1 MIEKMIVK
9 VVGNYSENEW
19 QNPRTG
25 EKKVIKSIQVV
36 LKNGR
41 EGFVAEASDD
51 LAKSIA
57 DMKLKVDTSLSIIK
71 KRRKIMWYVTFSV
84 YESLTLPLLLTNYAK
99 TDFEQGAASN
109 LDTEIRCQAIDVER
123 DSPLPSAYLPTSCR
137 DNKLRYQ

>member
-25 EKKVIKSIQVV
+25 EKKIIKSIQDV

-57 DMKLKVDTSLSIIK
+57 DMKLKVDTPVIVNLSFDYQETTKDNVVRYFQRVRIID
-71 KRRKIMWYVTFSV
+71 FA
-84 YESLTLPLLLTNYAK
+84 TLA
-99 TDFEQGAASN
+99 F
-109 LDTEIRCQAIDVER
+109 
-123 DSPLPSAYLPTSCR
+123 
-137 DNKLRYQ
+137 

>member
-57 DMKLKVDTSLSIIK
+57 DMKLKVDTPGMVNLSFDYQETTKDNVVRYFQRVRIID
-71 KRRKIMWYVTFSV
+71 FA
-84 YESLTLPLLLTNYAK
+84 TLA
-99 TDFEQGAASN
+99 F
-109 LDTEIRCQAIDVER
+109 
-123 DSPLPSAYLPTSCR
+123 
-137 DNKLRYQ
+137 

>member
-1 MIEKMIVK
+1 MVEKMLVK

-51 LAKSIA
+51 LAQKIA
-57 DMKLKVDTSLSIIK
+57 AMNLKVDTPVSVNLSFEYQETTKDNVVRYFQRVRVIDFI
-71 KRRKIMWYVTFSV
+71 
-84 YESLTLPLLLTNYAK
+84 PLA
-99 TDFEQGAASN
+99 F
-109 LDTEIRCQAIDVER
+109 
-123 DSPLPSAYLPTSCR
+123 
-137 DNKLRYQ
+137 

>member
-41 EGFVAEASDD
+41 EGFVAEASED

-57 DMKLKVDTSLSIIK
+57 DMKLKVDTPVMVNLSFDYQETTKDNVVRYFQRVRIID
-71 KRRKIMWYVTFSV
+71 FA
-84 YESLTLPLLLTNYAK
+84 TL
-99 TDFEQGAASN
+99 
-109 LDTEIRCQAIDVER
+109 
-123 DSPLPSAYLPTSCR
+123 AY
-137 DNKLRYQ
+137 

>member
-57 DMKLKVDTSLSIIK
+57 DMKLKVDIPVMVNLSFDYQETTKDNVVRYFQRVRIID
-71 KRRKIMWYVTFSV
+71 FA
-84 YESLTLPLLLTNYAK
+84 TL
-99 TDFEQGAASN
+99 
-109 LDTEIRCQAIDVER
+109 
-123 DSPLPSAYLPTSCR
+123 AY
-137 DNKLRYQ
+137 

>member
-57 DMKLKVDTSLSIIK
+57 DMKIKVDTPVMVNLSFDYQETTKDNVVRYFQRVRIID
-71 KRRKIMWYVTFSV
+71 FA
-84 YESLTLPLLLTNYAK
+84 TL
-99 TDFEQGAASN
+99 
-109 LDTEIRCQAIDVER
+109 
-123 DSPLPSAYLPTSCR
+123 AY
-137 DNKLRYQ
+137 

>member
-25 EKKVIKSIQVV
+25 EKKLIKSIQVV

-41 EGFVAEASDD
+41 EGFVAEANDD

-57 DMKLKVDTSLSIIK
+57 DMKLKVDTPVMVNLSFEYQETTKDNVVRYFQRVRIID
-71 KRRKIMWYVTFSV
+71 I
-84 YESLTLPLLLTNYAK
+84 A
-99 TDFEQGAASN
+99 N
-109 LDTEIRCQAIDVER
+109 LAF
-123 DSPLPSAYLPTSCR
+123 
-137 DNKLRYQ
+137 